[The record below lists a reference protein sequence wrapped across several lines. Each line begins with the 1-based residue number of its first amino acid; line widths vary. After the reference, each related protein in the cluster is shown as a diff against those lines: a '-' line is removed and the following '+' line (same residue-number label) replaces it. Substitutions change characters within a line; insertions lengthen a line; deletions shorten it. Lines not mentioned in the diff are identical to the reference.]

1 MRNMT
6 EQRDPD
12 LPGDQPPERIGL
24 IGFGA
29 IGRSVLE
36 HLPAGVVVAGVLV
49 RPTRVAETSRL
60 LPRGLAVVD
69 TPEALLRLEVTAV
82 AECAGQEALK
92 LFGEEVLE
100 HGVDLLAV
108 STGALADDEF
118 RCRLVA
124 AGGRGGS
131 RLIVPAGAIGG
142 LDALGAL
149 RLGGLTRVFYRSFK
163 PPHAWRDT
171 PAENVVD
178 LMSLRRAVTI
188 FEGSA
193 REAATLFPKN
203 ANVAVTVALAAGAL
217 DETVVELIA
226 DPTIDENIGV
236 VEVEGKYGS
245 LRIDLRGPASPDNP
259 RTSAIT
265 ALSLVRAIQQRAGV
279 LMI

>member
-1 MRNMT
+1 MT

-12 LPGDQPPERIGL
+12 LSGDQPRERIGL
-24 IGFGA
+24 IGLGA

-36 HLPAGVVVAGVLV
+36 HLPMGVVVAGVLV
-49 RPTRVAETSRL
+49 RPTRVAQTSRE
-60 LPRGLAVVD
+60 LPRGVAVVA
-69 TPEALLRLEVTAV
+69 TAEELLGLEVTAV
-82 AECAGQEALK
+82 VECAGQEALK
-92 LFGEEVLE
+92 LFGEAVLE
-100 HGVDLLAV
+100 RGVDLLTV
-108 STGALADDEF
+108 SAGALADDVF

-124 AGGRGGS
+124 AGARGGS

-142 LDALGAL
+142 IDALGAL
-149 RLGGLTRVFYRSFK
+149 RLGGLTRVSYRSVK

-171 PAENVVD
+171 PAELVVD
-178 LMSLRRAVTI
+178 LTSLCRAVTV

-193 REAATLFPKN
+193 RDAATLFPKN

-226 DPTIDENIGV
+226 DPTIDENIGI
-236 VEVEGKYGS
+236 VEAEGKFGS

-265 ALSLVRAIQQRAGV
+265 ALSLVRAIEQRGGV
-279 LMI
+279 LII